1 MSFPAPPPQTQ
12 QDLTWLII
20 LLGTLLGVAIL
31 AIAILLSVCITMAV
45 FGRRRR
51 DEQETSQGQNVSSTQ
66 QSKVES
72 IQSTDPPSHPSQ
84 SSAGVIIGAQLPR
97 PQNRVWRAGSRWLPA
112 YIPRHPDLMHVA
124 YNPMS
129 PVLRV

>member
-1 MSFPAPPPQTQ
+1 MK
-12 QDLTWLII
+12 
-20 LLGTLLGVAIL
+20 
-31 AIAILLSVCITMAV
+31 V

-51 DEQETSQGQNVSSTQ
+51 DEQEANQGGNISSTQ

-72 IQSTDPPSHPSQ
+72 VQSTDPPSLPSL
-84 SSAGVIIGAQLPR
+84 SSAGAMIGAQLPQ

-112 YIPRHPDLMHVA
+112 YIQRHPDLTHVA
-124 YNPMS
+124 YNPTS